1 MVRNWSTFL
10 EETSKLLIAPDETY
24 TLVVYDRSGKE
35 VFRSPCSGTFD
46 GEGTWITSRDV
57 PDRDLDDTGLCWILG
72 ENDAKVIWFEDMG
85 DFAADKPV
93 VLPFYLRD

>member
-10 EETSKLLIAPDETY
+10 QATSKVLAPDETY

-57 PDRDLDDTGLCWILG
+57 PDRDLDDTGLCWILDKD
-72 ENDAKVIWFEDMG
+72 DAKVVWFEDMG
-85 DFAADKPV
+85 SFAAGTPV
-93 VLPFYLRD
+93 VLLFSIRE